1 MNMLMRVAK
10 TAVRNSRLLRL
21 AAHVVRPY
29 NAIYHRDYYAETV
42 EEPACQ
48 SATVM
53 AASMIDAFKPR
64 TIVDVGCGTGALLEA
79 FRQMGCDVFGL
90 EYSDAALAYCRQRGL
105 PVKKFNI
112 VKDTIEG
119 TFDLAVSFEVGE
131 HLAPWSVDRYVTLLC
146 SLSSLVVLSAATPG
160 SGGTDHINEQL
171 HSYWINKFGE
181 KGYTFDQDAAARLS
195 QKWKKDNSVAYWYSD
210 NVMVFRRNNLSASV
224 GSA

>member
-1 MNMLMRVAK
+1 MNMLMRFAK

-105 PVKKFNI
+105 PVKQI
-112 VKDTIEG
+112 
-119 TFDLAVSFEVGE
+119 
-131 HLAPWSVDRYVTLLC
+131 
-146 SLSSLVVLSAATPG
+146 
-160 SGGTDHINEQL
+160 L
-171 HSYWINKFGE
+171 HSSGL
-181 KGYTFDQDAAARLS
+181 TR
-195 QKWKKDNSVAYWYSD
+195 
-210 NVMVFRRNNLSASV
+210 
-224 GSA
+224 